1 MSAKVTT
8 PLLTDQPFDPHE
20 LAAWCGGTWDAPPE
34 IIRGVMHDSRA
45 IRPGNLYVAL
55 PGATVDGHAFVA
67 QALQAGAAGALVQAG
82 WQPET
87 AADTSR
93 HLLRVPATLPALM
106 DLGRGYRRAVAPFM
120 IGVTGSVG
128 KSTVKEWTAALLAS
142 T

>member
-82 WQPET
+82 G
-87 AADTSR
+87 SR
-93 HLLRVPATLPALM
+93 KPRRIHHGTCCACPR
-106 DLGRGYRRAVAPFM
+106 RYRR
-120 IGVTGSVG
+120 
-128 KSTVKEWTAALLAS
+128 
-142 T
+142 